1 MSTRTLIGLLVAG
14 ILAIAGGW
22 YFGIATMPTEDR
34 SVDAGKL
41 MFPDLASRLKDATK
55 IEVVHQG
62 KPMTIALVNGQW
74 GLADRGGYRVQE
86 TKLRG
91 MLTALTELRLVEPR
105 TSDPTEFSRLG
116 VEDPNAPGSN
126 ADLLRVLDASGK
138 PMVEVIVGH
147 RRVRTQGN
155 VPEQVYV
162 RRPGENQ
169 AWLAEGS
176 LEVDFDPQLW
186 LDRDIMNIDHSRIA
200 KVAVTHHDP
209 AGGDQTLEFARDGDK
224 LALTQPADHPKL
236 DDYKLDDVDRALEL
250 LTFQEV
256 KPASES
262 PGQEAGHAVFT
273 TADGLVITATVFHA
287 DKDLWAR
294 FAVTGNDK
302 SKAEADRLAARLTG
316 WAYQIGAWKE
326 KALVPTMDDLK
337 APPEKSSAAAP
348 GAPPENSSVAAPAAV
363 PAKP

>member
-1 MSTRTLIGLLVAG
+1 MSTRALIVLLVAG
-14 ILAIAGGW
+14 VLAIGGGW
-22 YFGIATMPTEDR
+22 YFGIATMPVEQR
-34 SVDAGKL
+34 SVNSGKL
-41 MFPDLASRLKDATK
+41 MFPDLAPKLSGATK
-55 IEVVHQG
+55 IEIIHQG
-62 KPMTIALVNGQW
+62 KPMTIALANGQW
-74 GLADRGGYRVQE
+74 GLTDRGGYRVQE

-105 TSDPTEFSRLG
+105 TSDSTEFSRLG

-126 ADLLRVLDASGK
+126 SNLLRVLDAGGK

-162 RRPGENQ
+162 RRPGDNQ

-176 LEVDFDPQLW
+176 LEVDSDPQLW

-200 KVAVTHHDP
+200 KVVAVH
-209 AGGDQTLEFARDGDK
+209 GDQTLAFARNGDK

-236 DDYKLDDVDRALEL
+236 DDYKVEDVDRALEL

-256 KPASES
+256 KPGGNAE
-262 PGQEAGHAVFT
+262 GEEAGHAVFT
-273 TADGLVITATVFHA
+273 TSDGLAVTATVYH
-287 DKDLWAR
+287 DGKDLWAR
-294 FAVTGNDK
+294 FAVTGGDK
-302 SKAEADRLAARLTG
+302 AKAEADRLTARLTG
-316 WAYQIGAWKE
+316 WSYEIGSWKE

-337 APPEKSSAAAP
+337 AAPVKSSAAAP
-348 GAPPENSSVAAPAAV
+348 AE